1 MIRVVIADPHQ
12 VYPETLA
19 HMLNTRAGI
28 NLASF
33 CSVNSL
39 LPGIV
44 RQLQPDIL
52 LLDPAVKN
60 TAEDAII
67 KKIRAI
73 AHCKIICLSMHCHPA
88 YAKKMFSYGVDG
100 FIIKDA
106 PIEEFVQA
114 IDEVLAGNLY
124 TCKETTNLLYA
135 AGIDPILLGD
145 AETALAVEPAP
156 VVIHEKKE
164 AGWFFR
170 WFRALPRLKP
180 AGT

>member
-12 VYPETLA
+12 VYAETLA
-19 HMLNTRAGI
+19 QMLNTRAGI
-28 NLASF
+28 NVASF

-39 LPGIV
+39 LPGII

-52 LLDPAVKN
+52 LLDPAIKN

-67 KKIRAI
+67 KKIRTI
-73 AHCKIICLSMHCHPA
+73 AHCKIICLSMHCHPV

-100 FIIKDA
+100 FMIKDA

-124 TCKETTNLLYA
+124 TCKETTSLLNA
-135 AGIDPILLGD
+135 AGIDPILPGD
-145 AETALAVEPAP
+145 TEPSLVVQPTP
-156 VVIHEKKE
+156 VVIKEKKE
-164 AGWFFR
+164 AGWLFR
-170 WFRALPRLKP
+170 LFRAVPRLKP